1 MSIILNQLRPL
12 LLNINLPKFGRHL
25 NLLRNMRELL
35 TNYEFI
41 INPGKIEQLTFIL
54 STDSHELPHFV
65 GHDFDFPEVGTRD
78 HLFKFDQFV

>member
-41 INPGKIEQLTFIL
+41 ILKFPYL
-54 STDSHELPHFV
+54 SNLK
-65 GHDFDFPEVGTRD
+65 
-78 HLFKFDQFV
+78 LFCRFYKLV